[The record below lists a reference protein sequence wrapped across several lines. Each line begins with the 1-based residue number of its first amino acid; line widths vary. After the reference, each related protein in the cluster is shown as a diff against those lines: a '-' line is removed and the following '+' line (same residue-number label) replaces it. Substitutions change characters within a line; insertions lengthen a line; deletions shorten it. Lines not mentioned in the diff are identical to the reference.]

1 MTVHLQMEIEKLKE
15 RTLALGAVVEEQ
27 VRQSVEAI
35 LKRDARLAA
44 EIINKDME
52 IDRTEVD
59 IEEECLKILA
69 LYQPVAAD
77 LRFIIAVMKI
87 NNDLERIGDLAVNIA
102 ERAEFLARMEPNE
115 PPFDLRDM
123 AEKAQAMLKSSLDAL
138 VNRDTVAAQATCSA
152 DEEVDDA
159 NRRAYAS
166 FIDAARERP
175 SRLGTLIHQFTAARQ
190 IERIADHA
198 TNIAEDV
205 IYMLRG
211 EIVRHHP
218 QKYGPHD
225 QQTRRTQAR

>member
-1 MTVHLQMEIEKLKE
+1 MPVHLQAEIEKLKE
-15 RTLALGAVVEEQ
+15 QTLALGAIVEEQ

-35 LKRDARLAA
+35 LTRDARLAA
-44 EIINKDME
+44 EIIHADAE

-77 LRFIIAVMKI
+77 LRFIIAIMKI

-102 ERAEFLARMEPNE
+102 ERAEFLAKMDPNE

-123 AEKAQAMLKSSLDAL
+123 AGKAQRMLKSSLDAL
-138 VNRDTVAAQATCSA
+138 VNRDATAAQATCAA

-159 NRRAYAS
+159 NRRAYAC
-166 FIDAARERP
+166 FVDAASERP

-205 IYMLRG
+205 IYMLQG

-218 QKYGPHD
+218 EKCSPGDP
-225 QQTRRTQAR
+225 QTRPN